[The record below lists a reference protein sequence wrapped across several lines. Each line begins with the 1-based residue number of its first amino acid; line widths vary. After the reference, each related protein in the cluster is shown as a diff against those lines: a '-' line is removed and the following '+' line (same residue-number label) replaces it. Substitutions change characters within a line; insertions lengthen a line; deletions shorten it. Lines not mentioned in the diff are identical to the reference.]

1 MRSLCRLPVAKNR
14 NFRQI
19 LTILELLYWPP
30 FTDEGTIWCATA
42 DPRSTHTRKVS
53 CEFIH
58 CLGFRWP
65 KTTILGKFWHLGAPV
80 PPPFYQ
86 WETHLV
92 CYSQPTVNA
101 YVPNFVSIRLFCRPL
116 AAKNP
121 SECEWVSSFLTA
133 RQQNPNFCRFFG
145 LRHLV
150 LSSIGSRIVTWWDGP
165 SGIEAYP

>member
-1 MRSLCRLPVAKNR
+1 MGGRECH
-14 NFRQI
+14 NFGQI
-19 LTILELLYWPP
+19 LTFWGLLYRRP
-30 FTDEGTIWCATA
+30 FTDEDQIWCATA

-65 KTTILGKFWHLGAPV
+65 KTTIMGKFWHLGAPV
-80 PPPFYQ
+80 PTPFYQ
-86 WETHLV
+86 WETNLV

-101 YVPNFVSIRLFCRPL
+101 YVPNFVSIGLFCCPL

-121 SECEWVSSFLTA
+121 IL
-133 RQQNPNFCRFFG
+133 PFFG

-165 SGIEAYP
+165 GGIEAYP